1 MEICSFKWSQL
12 LLKLQTNIIE
22 LKIQLQ
28 NYNEKKKKQKKTN
41 KNSAFVTATIYIQ
54 FSLESSSFLKAKF
67 GLPTNLV
74 PDVRIIYCAQ

>member
-1 MEICSFKWSQL
+1 MERVVVQIANKYNRIKNTIA
-12 LLKLQTNIIE
+12 KLQ
-22 LKIQLQ
+22 
-28 NYNEKKKKQKKTN
+28 QKKTN